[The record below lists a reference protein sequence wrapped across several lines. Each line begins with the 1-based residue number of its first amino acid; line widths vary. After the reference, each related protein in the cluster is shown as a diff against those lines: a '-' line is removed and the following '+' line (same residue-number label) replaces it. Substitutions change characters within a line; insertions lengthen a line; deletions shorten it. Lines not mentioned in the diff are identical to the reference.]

1 MSSNSDF
8 RGDADDKTLADLNSI
23 TKQAVEI
30 RHSDGRNMLRER
42 KVSKDGNVSSDEN
55 EGEIKHTN
63 SKLKLSKFVK
73 KYFLEGQKLD
83 GDIQPL
89 VDDNVPFWKKIVS
102 SRRFWGIII
111 PFSFFQ
117 VCYFNRKIKVS
128 QDKHFDCINLFLYY
142 IRPFILS

>member
-30 RHSDGRNMLRER
+30 RQTDGKNMLCER
-42 KVSKDGNVSSDEN
+42 KVSKDGNESSDEN
-55 EGEIKHTN
+55 EGEIKLTN
-63 SKLKLSKFVK
+63 YKFKLSKFVK

-111 PFSFFQ
+111 PLSFFQ
-117 VCYFNRKIKVS
+117 VCYSDSKIIVAQIS
-128 QDKHFDCINLFLYY
+128 GLDFCLYY
-142 IRPFILS
+142 TQFFILF

>member
-8 RGDADDKTLADLNSI
+8 RGDADNKTLADLNSI

-30 RHSDGRNMLRER
+30 RNSDGKNMLRER
-42 KVSKDGNVSSDEN
+42 KMSKDGNESSDEN

-111 PFSFFQ
+111 PLTFFQ
-117 VCYFNRKIKVS
+117 VGYLNTKMYVGSFAFK
-128 QDKHFDCINLFLYY
+128 L
-142 IRPFILS
+142 

>member
-8 RGDADDKTLADLNSI
+8 RGDADNKTLADLDLI

-30 RHSDGRNMLRER
+30 RNSDGKNMLRER
-42 KVSKDGNVSSDEN
+42 KVSKDGNESSDEN

-111 PFSFFQ
+111 PLTFFQ
-117 VCYFNRKIKVS
+117 VCYLNTKM
-128 QDKHFDCINLFLYY
+128 
-142 IRPFILS
+142 

>member
-1 MSSNSDF
+1 MSSSQDF

-30 RHSDGRNMLRER
+30 RHSDGKNMLRER
-42 KVSKDGNVSSDEN
+42 KVSKDGNESSDEN

-128 QDKHFDCINLFLYY
+128 QGINLQIKITSLIIFYLL
-142 IRPFILS
+142 F

>member
-8 RGDADDKTLADLNSI
+8 RGDADEKTLSDLNSI

-30 RHSDGRNMLRER
+30 RHSDGKNMLRER
-42 KVSKDGNVSSDEN
+42 KVSKDSNESSDEN
-55 EGEIKHTN
+55 EGEIKHSN
-63 SKLKLSKFVK
+63 SKSKLSKFVK

-89 VDDNVPFWKKIVS
+89 VDDNVPFWKKIVC

-111 PFSFFQ
+111 PLSFFQ
-117 VCYFNRKIKVS
+117 VCYSDSKMIVAQS
-128 QDKHFDCINLFLYY
+128 VG
-142 IRPFILS
+142 